1 MSRSTALLSR
11 LRRSQFLTKS
21 LVVAAISGSV
31 LVAGRLAV
39 AEVTGP
45 QPADR
50 NITVAITSLMSRQH
64 LTRHPFD
71 NEISNRWLNNYLKML
86 DSRKLF
92 FTQAD
97 VDSFMDY
104 KDQLD
109 DMAKKGDTSFAYR
122 VFKKFLE
129 RLDERVKLVDELLPL
144 PQDFTVNEDL
154 MTDADQISYAKTDAE
169 MRDRW
174 RQRVKFELLELATEK
189 PKSDTPRGPGEA
201 ALSSREKT
209 GRLEGKPAQEKI
221 SKRYH
226 QLAKRMKQTD
236 NNELLEMY
244 LTSLTTSYDPHTTYM
259 SPETLENFEIQM
271 RLNLEGIGAA
281 LESPD
286 GETVVKKII
295 PGGAA
300 FKDGRLK
307 PDDRIVGVGQG
318 ADGKIVDV
326 ADMKLNDVVKLI
338 RGHQGTTVRL
348 SVLGKGDT
356 EPKIYN
362 IVRAQIEL
370 TDQEARSVILEAG
383 KKADGSPYKVGV
395 INLPSFYMDM
405 SGARAGK
412 EDFKSTTRDVSKLLK
427 EFNSQK
433 VDAVVI
439 DLRHNGGGSLT
450 ESIKLTGLFIDNGPV
465 VQVKDSDGQKTQ
477 YDDTDRGLEWA
488 GPLVVLTSKFSA
500 SASEIFAGAV
510 QDYKRGLI
518 VGDTATHGKGTVQ
531 SLLDLGQRLF
541 GRLPNAP
548 ALGALKI
555 TEQQFYR
562 PDGDSTQN
570 RGVLADIDLPSIT
583 SQLDVGES
591 SLDFAM
597 KFDHVDPVPYQKY
610 NYVDNRLVEHL
621 RGLSAERRKESK
633 DFQKISREIER
644 FNEQK
649 KSKRISL
656 NKEKFIAD
664 KADLSAEKQEE
675 KELEEL
681 NDPTRPVV
689 KRDYYFNEVLA
700 ITTDYCK
707 LFKTPQAAAVG
718 RR

>member
-1 MSRSTALLSR
+1 MSRFTTLLSR
-11 LRRSQFLTKS
+11 LRCSQFLTKS
-21 LVVAAISGSV
+21 LVVAAIAGSS
-31 LVAGRLAV
+31 LVAGRLAL

-64 LTRHPFD
+64 LTRHPID

-129 RLDERVKLVDELLPL
+129 RLDERVKLVDELLPQ
-144 PQDFTVNEDL
+144 PQDYTINEDL
-154 MTDADQISYAKTDAE
+154 ITDADQISFAKTDAE

-174 RQRVKFELLELATEK
+174 RQRVKYELLELATEK
-189 PKSDTPRGPGEA
+189 PRLEGERA
-201 ALSSREKT
+201 TSREKT
-209 GRLEGKPAQEKI
+209 GRLEGKPAQDKI

-244 LTSLTTSYDPHTTYM
+244 LTALTTSYDPHTSYM

-326 ADMKLNDVVKLI
+326 ADMKLNDVVKQI

-348 SVLGKGDT
+348 QVLGKGET
-356 EPKIYN
+356 EPKIFN
-362 IVRAQIEL
+362 IVRQQIEL

-383 KKADGSPYKVGV
+383 KKADGAPYKVGV

-427 EFNSQK
+427 DFNAQK

-450 ESIKLTGLFIDNGPV
+450 ESIKLTGLFIDKGPV

-477 YDDTDRGLEWA
+477 YDDTDIGLEWA
-488 GPLVVLTSKFSA
+488 GPLVVLTGKFSA
-500 SASEIFAGAV
+500 SASEIFAGAI

-518 VGDTATHGKGTVQ
+518 VGDNSTHGKGTVQ

-548 ALGALKI
+548 QLGALKI

-570 RGVLADIDLPSIT
+570 RGVLADVELPSIT
-583 SQLDVGES
+583 SQLDGES

-597 KFDHVDPVPYQKY
+597 KFDHVDPVPYHKY
-610 NYVDNRLVEHL
+610 NYVDNRIVDHL
-621 RGLSAERRKESK
+621 RGLSAERRKDSK
-633 DFQKISREIER
+633 DFQKVGREIER